1 MEPAVKAY
9 IERQSSVKLVS
20 FLEICMLQ
28 NQWSQHAQIIPQI
41 LATLKS
47 RDFRVS
53 EQIVSSWEF
62 FISTTQ
68 TNRND

>member
-28 NQWSQHAQIIPQI
+28 DQWAQHAQIIPQI

-47 RDFRVS
+47 RNFRVS
-53 EQIVSSWEF
+53 EQIASSWNV

-68 TNRND
+68 TNKND